1 MANNLD
7 DQPPSSDSA
16 RFEALIRQ
24 VRAGDQQAAADLVRA
39 YEPYIRRA
47 ARNRLR
53 NSPLRRVLDSLDV
66 CQSVLVSL
74 FHRTAQGQYEL
85 ETPEQLQ
92 RLLVRMVHNKVADA
106 WRRYAIRILGQDGV
120 EPHDQAEET
129 LPPDEQVCVQELHAL
144 VRQNLSSE
152 EWTLWEARESGL
164 SWAELAAQ
172 HGGTAESLRKQVSR
186 AIKRVSEILRDDS

>member
-7 DQPPSSDSA
+7 DQLPSSDAA

-24 VRAGDQQAAADLVRA
+24 VRAGDQQAAADLVRE

-66 CQSVLVSL
+66 CQSVLISL
-74 FHRTAQGQYEL
+74 FHRAAQGQYEL
-85 ETPEQLQ
+85 DTPEQLQ

-106 WRRYAIRILGQDGV
+106 WRRYSVRILGQDGV
-120 EPHDQAEET
+120 EPPDQADVT
-129 LPPDEQVCVQELHAL
+129 LPPDELLCVQELHAL
-144 VRQNLSSE
+144 ARQNFSAE

-164 SWAELAAQ
+164 SWAEIAAQ
-172 HGGTAESLRKQVSR
+172 HGTTAESLRKQLSR
-186 AIKRVSEILRDDS
+186 AFERVSALLRQD